1 MEKSSPRSTS
11 SLSRA
16 LTTVAF
22 SVAPSRIPS
31 TVLRPSQPIPRAT
44 IICRSL
50 NGVPSISTA
59 HNRNS
64 PSGRSIN
71 CFTFSRLASMKFSL
85 TADFS
90 IP

>member
-1 MEKSSPRSTS
+1 MPT
-11 SLSRA
+11 
-16 LTTVAF
+16 
-22 SVAPSRIPS
+22 
-31 TVLRPSQPIPRAT
+31 AT

-64 PSGRSIN
+64 PNGRSIS

>member
-1 MEKSSPRSTS
+1 
-11 SLSRA
+11 
-16 LTTVAF
+16 
-22 SVAPSRIPS
+22 
-31 TVLRPSQPIPRAT
+31 
-44 IICRSL
+44 L

>member
-1 MEKSSPRSTS
+1 VLKSKPRSIK
-11 SLSRA
+11 SLNSA

-22 SVAPSRIPS
+22 SVAPSRKPN
-31 TVLRPSQPIPRAT
+31 TVLLPSQPMPNAT

-50 NGVPSISTA
+50 NGVPSMSTA
-59 HNRNS
+59 HSRN
-64 PSGRSIN
+64 PSSDLSIN
-71 CFTFSRLASMKFSL
+71 AFTFSRLASMKFSL